1 MTITGRT
8 WIKMNPKQ
16 QHRLDPAKIIQTAEN
31 LAHRVSVKFPESTLV
46 GLTADLAE
54 IARVTDERARRAR
67 RPNRLI
73 RGTGRLASVLCILG
87 LWYIVDHIQTH
98 LLNAHLEFGNISDLF
113 EAADAGFNMLV
124 GLAGILWFLV
134 TIEARVKRKQA
145 LAHIGELLEFIQLI
159 DVTQLYYTPELY
171 KSSAS
176 PDSTRLRF
184 DHTYLLFCNEMLGV
198 IGNLAPLYTR
208 GNMDDSVWRAT
219 SDVVML
225 ANAIQGRLFAK
236 SEAIRLANDADAS
249 WAPIDAFK
257 KDHAVLFP
265 TA

>member
-1 MTITGRT
+1 MHP
-8 WIKMNPKQ
+8 NQ

-31 LAHRVSVKFPESTLV
+31 LARRVSDRLPESTLA
-46 GLTADLAE
+46 GLSADLAE
-54 IARVTDERARRAR
+54 IARVTDERARQAR
-67 RPNRLI
+67 KPNLII
-73 RGTGRLASVLCILG
+73 RGTGRLASALCIWG

-98 LLNAHLEFGNISDLF
+98 LINAHLEFGTISDLF

-124 GLAGILWFLV
+124 GLAGVLWFLV
-134 TIEARVKRKQA
+134 TIEARFKRKQA

-171 KSSAS
+171 KSNAS
-176 PDSTRLRF
+176 PDSTRLKF

-249 WAPIDAFK
+249 WAPIDAF
-257 KDHAVLFP
+257 
-265 TA
+265 